1 MFIFFTDKKSFLN
14 KRDIYSLYKIV
25 NFLQNE
31 LRDVEIFDEVL
42 LDYKFSTYDSSFSIM
57 YYRLEGMLRDN
68 PEDTLKI
75 SFKVNNEDKVD
86 RYITDL
92 AVLANGKVPIRNTYL
107 ISILNLLPSVLEYYT
122 NKYYSN
128 PKIVNS
134 NTLYLY
140 IVNVLEIYI
149 NIYLLKKE

>member
-1 MFIFFTDKKSFLN
+1 MRSYWI
-14 KRDIYSLYKIV
+14 I
-25 NFLQNE
+25 
-31 LRDVEIFDEVL
+31 
-42 LDYKFSTYDSSFSIM
+42 SSV
-57 YYRLEGMLRDN
+57 
-68 PEDTLKI
+68 LKI